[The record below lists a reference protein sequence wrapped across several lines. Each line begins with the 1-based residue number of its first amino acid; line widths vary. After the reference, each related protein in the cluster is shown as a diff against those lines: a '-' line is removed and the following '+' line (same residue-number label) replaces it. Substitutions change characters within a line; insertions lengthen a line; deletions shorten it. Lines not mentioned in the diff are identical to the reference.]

1 MIAQLTQSVPALERA
16 LTILEMLA
24 NSRTGLTLPDIVR
37 QSGLPKSSV
46 HCLLLTL
53 QRRGYLHRNEKTS
66 RYMFGLKLFSLA
78 NTAISGLKLREEAA
92 PFLRSLVE
100 KTGLTVHM
108 AILEQD
114 EAVLISKVEPQEIS
128 RLATWLG
135 KRMDVHCTG
144 LGKAL
149 IAQLPEEELSRLIK
163 AHGLPRHNENT
174 VASIRKLRENLAQ
187 VVRLGYS
194 IDDEEDEIGLRCIGA
209 PVFNHEAVAIAAV
222 SIAGT
227 IEQVTANNLS
237 VLAENVKQTAASI
250 SRVLGYCPG
259 GAV

>member
-114 EAVLISKVEPQEIS
+114 EAVLISKVEPPETS

-149 IAQLPEEELSRLIK
+149 IAQLPQEELSRLIG

-174 VASIRKLRENLAQ
+174 VASIKKLRENLAQ

-209 PVFNHEAVAIAAV
+209 PVFNHDAVAIAAV

-227 IEQVTANNLS
+227 IEQVTANNLPM
-237 VLAENVKQTAASI
+237 LAENVKQTAASI